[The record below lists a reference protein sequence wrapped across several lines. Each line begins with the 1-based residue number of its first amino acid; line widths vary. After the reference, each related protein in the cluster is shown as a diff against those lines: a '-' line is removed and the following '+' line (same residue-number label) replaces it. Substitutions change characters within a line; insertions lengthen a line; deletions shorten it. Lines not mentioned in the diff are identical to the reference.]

1 MKTRTKHGIS
11 VQFFSSSIIMAGFV
25 VAYLFIIKLQKI
37 LASKKKKRL
46 GNEYKAS
53 VRRGP
58 EHKYCNKLISAE

>member
-1 MKTRTKHGIS
+1 
-11 VQFFSSSIIMAGFV
+11 MAGFV

-37 LASKKKKRL
+37 LASKNKKKGL